1 MSATVH
7 QTLSS
12 LLLPP
17 AAPLLLIALG
27 VLLLMRRRR
36 SGGARVAWAGIALL
50 WLLSTPLVAE
60 SLLRSL
66 EPPPLPAGAARPE
79 AAAVVVLG
87 GGSNWAAAEEDAGES
102 VSEWTLQR
110 LRYGVRLARE
120 TGRPLL
126 VTGGRPMYTR
136 YAEAQLMR
144 HVAERE
150 FHTPVRW
157 VEGDSDNTF
166 ENARLSFGLLAPE
179 GRTTVYLVTHGW
191 HMPRARRS
199 FERAGFRVVPAAT
212 GYTPRARSWLA
223 AIVPTGLALRQ
234 SAIFSRELLG
244 LAVYSVT
251 GRI

>member
-1 MSATVH
+1 MFPAVH

-17 AAPLLLIALG
+17 AGPLLLVAIG
-27 VLLLMRRRR
+27 VLLMMRRQRR
-36 SGGARVAWAGIALL
+36 SGARVAWTGIALL
-50 WLLSTPLVAE
+50 WLLSTPLIAE

-66 EPPPLPAGAARPE
+66 EPPPLPAAVTHP
-79 AAAVVVLG
+79 AAAAIVVLG
-87 GGSNWAAAEEDAGES
+87 GGSNWAAAEESGGES

-120 TGRPLL
+120 TGQPLL
-126 VTGGRPMYTR
+126 VTGGRPKNTR
-136 YAEAQLMR
+136 YAEAELMQR
-144 HVAERE
+144 VAERE
-150 FHTPVRW
+150 FNARVQW
-157 VEGDSDNTF
+157 VESDSDNTF
-166 ENARLSFGLLAPE
+166 ENARHSFGLLAAE

-199 FERAGFRVVPAAT
+199 FERAGFQVVPAPT
-212 GYTPRARSWLA
+212 GYTPRARSWLE
-223 AIVPTGLALRQ
+223 AIAPTALALRQ
-234 SAIFSRELLG
+234 SAIFCRELLG